1 MKNRYLK
8 FSFIFLMIVCLLFV
22 CGCEMGKRDER
33 KINRRV
39 EKGNPYTYVE
49 IIEKYG
55 QPTEHR
61 TLQGEYIYSSIPNN
75 FTGYACYYIG
85 FNSEEEY
92 FNAAQNGATAKSL
105 LIEFK
110 KGLAVKATYQRV
122 N

>member
-1 MKNRYLK
+1 MNNKYFK
-8 FSFIFLMIVCLLFV
+8 ISFVFLMLICLCLV
-22 CGCEMGKRDER
+22 SGCAMGKRDER
-33 KINRRV
+33 KINKRV

-55 QPTEHR
+55 VPTEHR
-61 TLQGEYIYSSIPNN
+61 TLNGDYIYTSIPNN

-85 FNSEEEY
+85 FNNEEEY
-92 FNAAQNGATAKSL
+92 FNAAQNGQTAKSL